1 MAVIFKPL
9 YLTPSLMK
17 LLLSEHAYTFSLLS
31 REFYKLIIQFVI
43 VVVVLSLLPNNCLK
57 RHGGVKCSWGDKQW
71 NVTFCS
77 FPAESLL
84 ILQTAL
90 VLTAPSCLLQVE
102 QPGFFTGLVMR
113 HDVSTLTLWCFLF
126 HSVFP
131 SRSFLTRYIL
141 HAYIQCYIF

>member
-57 RHGGVKCSWGDKQW
+57 RHGGVKCS
-71 NVTFCS
+71 
-77 FPAESLL
+77 
-84 ILQTAL
+84 
-90 VLTAPSCLLQVE
+90 
-102 QPGFFTGLVMR
+102 
-113 HDVSTLTLWCFLF
+113 
-126 HSVFP
+126 
-131 SRSFLTRYIL
+131 
-141 HAYIQCYIF
+141 